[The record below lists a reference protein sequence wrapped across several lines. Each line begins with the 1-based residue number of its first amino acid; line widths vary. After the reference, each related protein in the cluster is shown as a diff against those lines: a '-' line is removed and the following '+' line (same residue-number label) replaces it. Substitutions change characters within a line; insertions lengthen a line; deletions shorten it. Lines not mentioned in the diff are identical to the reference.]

1 LRGGCNKKTIQQHIA
16 DGTYR
21 ADRHGL
27 ISSDNEQIKE
37 IKKSVY
43 SDFVTCRNEIRKM
56 GKIDFSNKD
65 EFKKYIKLLDEQ
77 LKQIK
82 LFLSLCKIG

>member
-1 LRGGCNKKTIQQHIA
+1 LRGGSNKKTIQQHIA

-27 ISSDNEQIKE
+27 INTDNEQIIE
-37 IKKSVY
+37 IKNSVY
-43 SDFVTCRNEIRKM
+43 SAFVVCGNEIKKM

-77 LKQIK
+77 
-82 LFLSLCKIG
+82 